1 MIAMLKW
8 KCNAY
13 RGQRFKLTDSGGKL
27 LYKTQFAR
35 CISQYF
41 KIMFELQIKEKI
53 ALNDCEM

>member
-13 RGQRFKLTDSGGKL
+13 RGQRSKLTDPGEKM

-41 KIMFELQIKEKI
+41 KILFKLQIKEKI
-53 ALNDCEM
+53 VLNDCEM